1 MMKKQILTGAAVL
14 LCLLGGA
21 QPAFAQ
27 RGEKASPM
35 IRVISTKEIA
45 ANMKVSSES
54 AVNGILVAPRNTPRV
69 ELSDENQESVSKNER
84 KNMIPW
90 VEISVPFG
98 TLAVTEEK
106 SAKRKGDTYNPAA
119 QPGSWLENVDVQV
132 EMVVPVLNH
141 NGKKEYGIVTG
152 NAVLAPIQNFRAA
165 GKEKAPYITHLVKFY
180 VSPYIVSRYVA
191 STGVSSEKLKK
202 LLSVCPVR
210 VEFRYGSQRFGGIK
224 TQDKDFADQ
233 VKALGFPAVAA
244 RQLFETYD
252 KDSRSLYGIAGG
264 IIPASKTPW
273 AWIGYDQQEH
283 TLDEAARR

>member
-1 MMKKQILTGAAVL
+1 MKKQFLTGAAVL
-14 LCLLGGA
+14 VCLLGSA
-21 QPAFAQ
+21 LPAYAQ
-27 RGEKASPM
+27 RGEKAVPM
-35 IRVISTKEIA
+35 IRVISTKDAA
-45 ANMKVSSES
+45 ANMKVSNEN
-54 AVNGILVAPRNTPRV
+54 AMNGIQVIPRSTPRV

-90 VEISVPFG
+90 VEISIPFG

-106 SAKRKGDTYNPAA
+106 GSKKKWDSYNPAA

-132 EMVVPVLNH
+132 ELLVPVLNH
-141 NGKKEYGIVTG
+141 NGKKEYGIITG
-152 NAVLAPIQNFRAA
+152 NAVLAPVQNFRSA
-165 GKEKAPYITHLVKFY
+165 GKEKAPYIAHLVKFY

-210 VEFRYGSQRFGGIK
+210 VEFRYGSQRSSGFK
-224 TQDKDFADQ
+224 AQDKDFAEQ
-233 VKALGFPAVAA
+233 VKSLGFPAVAA

-252 KDSRSLYGIAGG
+252 KDSRSLYSVAGG